1 MSDLGIQAMEGQLSE
16 FQHGFDSTMQQ
27 GAPIETLRL
36 YEACIDGARTR
47 IEGEKEQLL
56 TLEKKEKE
64 KRKEV
69 LTAKVDTS
77 RYEKLRERRVEEYH
91 KAVQKEEEV
100 FAEEFIVRSITCGTE
115 KGACV

>member
-1 MSDLGIQAMEGQLSE
+1 M
-16 FQHGFDSTMQQ
+16 
-27 GAPIETLRL
+27 
-36 YEACIDGARTR
+36 
-47 IEGEKEQLL
+47 
-56 TLEKKEKE
+56 EKKEKE